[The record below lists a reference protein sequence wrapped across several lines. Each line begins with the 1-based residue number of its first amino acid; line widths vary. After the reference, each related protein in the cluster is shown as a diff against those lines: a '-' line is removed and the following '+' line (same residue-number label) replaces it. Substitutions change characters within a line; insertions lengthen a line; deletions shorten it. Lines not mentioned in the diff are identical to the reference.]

1 MKNLKEVKMIE
12 LESVGSVINPQNG
25 IVYPQ
30 LINDAY
36 DMECGVELEE
46 CSDEWFDSLSEED
59 MNLLIGN
66 GLYQFLK

>member
-1 MKNLKEVKMIE
+1 METLSEVKMIE

-30 LINDAY
+30 LISGVY
-36 DMECGVELEE
+36 DMESGVELEE
-46 CSDEWFDSLSEED
+46 CADEWFDSLSEGD
-59 MNLLIGN
+59 MNLLIRN

>member
-1 MKNLKEVKMIE
+1 MGTLNEIKMIE
-12 LESVGSVINPQNG
+12 LESVGSVIDPQNG

-30 LINDAY
+30 LTNGMP

-46 CSDEWFDSLSEED
+46 VSDEWFDALSED
-59 MNLLIGN
+59 DLNLLIKN